1 MTSTKS
7 DLDAK
12 TAFCKCLEDRG
23 FTTEIRPAP
32 ADIRAEKDGVEWFF
46 EIKKTSQDKDYFGAA
61 TSTEW
66 EQAFKDPAHYR
77 FVICQKLP
85 DDSFHFIELTPAEM
99 MEYSTI
105 PPFKVFFNV
114 PLDGRKKE
122 SERQIQGPAP
132 HGRSVQSSQRH
143 VQELERVSGGSDSES
158 RGPTLEVLIKWLF
171 LNILRL
177 YKENSVTPLYI

>member
-1 MTSTKS
+1 MIQANMTSTKS

-23 FTTEIRPAP
+23 FTTEIRQAP

-114 PLDGRKKE
+114 PLDGRKKKVNGKSKALHLTE
-122 SERQIQGPAP
+122 EAFK
-132 HGRSVQSSQRH
+132 
-143 VQELERVSGGSDSES
+143 
-158 RGPTLEVLIKWLF
+158 TL
-171 LNILRL
+171 NGM
-177 YKENSVTPLYI
+177 YKNLKG

>member
-1 MTSTKS
+1 MIQANMTSTKS

-23 FTTEIRPAP
+23 FTTEIR
-32 ADIRAEKDGVEWFF
+32 
-46 EIKKTSQDKDYFGAA
+46 
-61 TSTEW
+61 
-66 EQAFKDPAHYR
+66 QAPAHYR

-114 PLDGRKKE
+114 PLDGRRKKVNGKSKALHLTE
-122 SERQIQGPAP
+122 EAF
-132 HGRSVQSSQRH
+132 
-143 VQELERVSGGSDSES
+143 
-158 RGPTLEVLIKWLF
+158 KA
-171 LNILRL
+171 LNGM
-177 YKENSVTPLYI
+177 YKNLKG